1 MSLRLSVRVRFN
13 LLYYHFSIAKSFWIY
28 PLLVY
33 KWVDWLCTRLSF
45 RYACW
50 IQCPLWTHYQDSEWN
65 NGKWLFSC
73 LLMHCPSVEYLFL
86 SHTWQIGGT
95 CFSRWDHLF
104 FFWVQS
110 ETVYTDLLFY
120 THDMKLGIWLLREA
134 FYNDIRLWYPDENT
148 WSLLYWKWCSAY
160 KLSVLF
166 DGLQNFVYDKY
177 RDINHI
183 LWFLKFVLSYSK
195 FDLLTVVLVLVWWS
209 RF

>member
-1 MSLRLSVRVRFN
+1 MSFVDALPGFRMKQWQVVVLLFVDALSVCRIPVLISYMTDRR
-13 LLYYHFSIAKSFWIY
+13 
-28 PLLVY
+28 
-33 KWVDWLCTRLSF
+33 D
-45 RYACW
+45 
-50 IQCPLWTHYQDSEWN
+50 
-65 NGKWLFSC
+65 
-73 LLMHCPSVEYLFL
+73 LFL
-86 SHTWQIGGT
+86 KVRP
-95 CFSRWDHLF
+95 FV

-134 FYNDIRLWYPDENT
+134 FYNDIRLHRYPDENT

-209 RF
+209 RFWVVHK